1 MSSKKPLFSSGNG
14 NYMDN
19 MACQGLFWKR
29 EMVHGVDIF
38 LMFIHTS
45 YILVLTKVYDE
56 N

>member
-1 MSSKKPLFSSGNG
+1 MSSKKPLFSSGDG
-14 NYMDN
+14 NYIAN

-29 EMVHGVDIF
+29 EMVHSMDIF

-45 YILVLTKVYDE
+45 YILVIIEAYDK